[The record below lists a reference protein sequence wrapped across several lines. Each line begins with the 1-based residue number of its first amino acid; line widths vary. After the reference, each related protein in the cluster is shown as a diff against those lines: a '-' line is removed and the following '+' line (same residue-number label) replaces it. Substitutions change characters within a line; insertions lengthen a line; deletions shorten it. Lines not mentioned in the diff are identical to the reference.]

1 MSSDQPLH
9 SFSPQQI
16 VCLEAAGD
24 RLYGAVIQFIEPQ
37 SNYWLR
43 PLCLVT
49 ELSNN
54 PGRSPQIISLHRTSD
69 IIVSQDFLREALDTE
84 VLEFWTA
91 LYDESGDYEDNPS
104 GRKDLQRFLHYLLA
118 QAPGQQ

>member
-69 IIVSQDFLREALDTE
+69 IIVSQAFLREALDTE